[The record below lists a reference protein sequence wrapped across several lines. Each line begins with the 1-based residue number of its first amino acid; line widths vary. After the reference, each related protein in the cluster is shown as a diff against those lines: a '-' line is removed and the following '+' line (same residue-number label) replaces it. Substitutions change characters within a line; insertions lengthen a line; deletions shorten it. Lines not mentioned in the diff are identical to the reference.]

1 MVERK
6 ILMWKQ
12 RAEEFQKSALDVKTV
27 TGTTIKD
34 ASNAC
39 ISSHIRDVT
48 DLNIILSPTIQYLLV
63 NCSVFGFI
71 VRMHSMH

>member
-1 MVERK
+1 
-6 ILMWKQ
+6 MWKQ
-12 RAEEFQKSALDVKTV
+12 RAVEFQTSGLDVKTV

-48 DLNIILSPTIQYLLV
+48 DLNRILSPTIQYVLV
-63 NCSVFGFI
+63 NCWVHVLF
-71 VRMHSMH
+71 